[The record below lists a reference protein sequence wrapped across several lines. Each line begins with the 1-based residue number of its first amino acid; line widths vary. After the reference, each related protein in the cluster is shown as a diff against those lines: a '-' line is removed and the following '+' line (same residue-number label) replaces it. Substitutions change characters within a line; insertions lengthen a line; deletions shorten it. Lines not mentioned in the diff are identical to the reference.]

1 MQKIEEEKQ
10 IQEIMINLIEILNNE
25 VFPLDD
31 QKNCE
36 IERNILK
43 FKVIF

>member
-1 MQKIEEEKQ
+1 MQKIEEEKK
-10 IQEIMINLIEILNNE
+10 IQEVMINLIEIFNNE

-31 QKNCE
+31 QKNSE